1 MNCTSNFRGSHRS
14 TASKPRREA
23 TAAFAVLDLVLL
35 ASLKRFSLPCLVLG
49 ALACSEPPAEE
60 SVVQTRGTS
69 PREDLVPGSN
79 AFTLL
84 WQDDFDTFDEE
95 RWEAASHTFD
105 QNNAQFSPGQV
116 QVTGGRLTLTLARDS
131 ESISERP
138 YLSGEVR
145 TRELFRYGKF
155 ETRAKFASGSGVVSS
170 LFTFYDHW
178 SDSALEPDWN
188 ELDIEYLGG
197 HPNSIHLNIIHF
209 SEAGYKTEHPVAHQT
224 GWDPSLG
231 FHEYAF
237 EWLPHV
243 VHFYVDGELV
253 HSQTAQIEKHLHRPS
268 KLMMNLWPVLD
279 TAGLNN
285 WAGKFDESALGTTA
299 EYDWVRVSTYD
310 L

>member
-1 MNCTSNFRGSHRS
+1 MSALQS
-14 TASKPRREA
+14 TASQKSRMCERMPR
-23 TAAFAVLDLVLL
+23 TV
-35 ASLKRFSLPCLVLG
+35 KRLSVALFNFLM
-49 ALACSEPPAEE
+49 LACSEPPAEE
-60 SVVQTRGTS
+60 AIVETRGTS
-69 PREDLVPGSN
+69 PQPDLAPRSEV
-79 AFTLL
+79 FTLL
-84 WQDDFDTFDEE
+84 WHDDFDTFEEE
-95 RWEAASHTFD
+95 RWEKASHTFD
-105 QNNAQFSPGQV
+105 QNNAQFSPDQV
-116 QVTGGRLTLTLARDS
+116 QVAEGVLSITLARDT
-131 ESISERP
+131 ENTSERP

-145 TRELFRYGKF
+145 TKELFRYGKF

-197 HPNSIHLNIIHF
+197 HPDSIHLNIIHF

-224 GWDPSLG
+224 GWDPSEG

-279 TAGLNN
+279 TAGLNK
-285 WAGKFDESALGTTA
+285 WAGKFEESALGTMA
-299 EYDWVRVSTYD
+299 QYDWVRVSEYD
-310 L
+310 P